1 MRKSFYGIIALSLLL
16 FSGCK
21 STDNQPEEPQQTT
34 YLPVKVLGDY
44 VVEITEDI
52 EAEDPVVFE
61 KYMATH
67 PSAWPDNSGCT
78 AMCKQLETDLV
89 FGRNMDLSV
98 SEHPVY
104 VFRTTGGK
112 YRTMHLFYSYAAD
125 CPDFVTVKKQGV
137 PKDFA
142 KTMPWNGSMDILNEK
157 GFYIEVNMRPYE
169 EGIDGTL
176 IELCP
181 GTNPDKTRLFIRQLP
196 YYLASRCA
204 TVNEAVAMLDELDIY
219 NYLGEGQKSWNRC
232 FLIGDTTG
240 NYGLIEF
247 GDNKAVFTPQQ
258 HFQANFYI
266 AEDFGRKSQFGAGY
280 GRAKVIEDNY
290 DQISS
295 EKDIMELMNRIYYSK
310 IMRALHD
317 GDLIHDFD
325 TRSEF
330 SHSIPLNADG
340 KFDIYNGDVRRCTTP
355 WILTTDTAILNVLA
369 PTVWALRF
377 GQSIDLKDLRR
388 LTPPCYWYTV
398 INSTTN
404 LMKRTVTL
412 RCWESSAEY
421 HLSL

>member
-1 MRKSFYGIIALSLLL
+1 MRKIIWSLGALVLLL
-16 FSGCK
+16 FTGCRPDSGN
-21 STDNQPEEPQQTT
+21 SEEPQSDN
-34 YLPVKVLGDY
+34 LPVRVLGDY
-44 VVEITEDI
+44 VVEILEDI
-52 EAEDPVVFE
+52 TAEDPVKFE
-61 KYMATH
+61 QYMATH
-67 PSAWPDNSGCT
+67 PEAWPDNSGCT
-78 AMCKQLETDLV
+78 AVCKQLGTDLV

-104 VFRTTGGK
+104 VFYTTGGK

-125 CPDFVTVKKQGV
+125 CPDFATVKAQGV
-137 PKDFA
+137 PKSFA

-181 GTNPDKTRLFIRQLP
+181 GTNPGKTRLFIRQLP

-204 TVNEAVAMLDELDIY
+204 TVDEAVALLDELDIY

-232 FLIGDTTG
+232 FMVGDTTG

-247 GDNKAVFTPQQ
+247 GDNKVLFTPKQY
-258 HFQANFYI
+258 FQANFYI
-266 AEDFGRKSQFGAGY
+266 AEDFRKKSQFGAGY
-280 GRAKVIEDNY
+280 GRIQVMQDKY
-290 DQISS
+290 DRINS
-295 EKDIMELMNRIYYSK
+295 EKDIMELMSSIYYSK
-310 IMRALHD
+310 VLRSLHD
-317 GDLIHDFD
+317 GDLSKYFD

-330 SHSIPLNADG
+330 GHSIPINKDG
-340 KFDIYNGDVRRCTTP
+340 KIDLFYGDVRRCTTP
-355 WILTTDTAILNVLA
+355 WMLRTDTAILNAFA
-369 PTVWALRF
+369 PSVWTMQY
-377 GQSIDLKDLRR
+377 GESIELKDLRR
-388 LTPPCYWYTV
+388 ITPPVYWYTV

-404 LMKRTVTL
+404 LMQRTVTL